1 MPPKRVT
8 VGPATVPSRVGNEGF
23 LTSAYRQLTAS
34 ENATI
39 VRSILVFGVC

>member
-1 MPPKRVT
+1 MPPKRVP
-8 VGPATVPSRVGNEGF
+8 VAPATVPSRAGNEGF

-39 VRSILVFGVC
+39 VRSILVFGV